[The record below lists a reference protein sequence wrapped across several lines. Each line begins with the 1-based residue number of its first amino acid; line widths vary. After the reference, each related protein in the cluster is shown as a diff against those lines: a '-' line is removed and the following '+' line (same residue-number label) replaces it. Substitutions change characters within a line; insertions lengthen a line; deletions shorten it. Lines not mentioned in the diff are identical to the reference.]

1 MVAITNESAEE
12 LRLILQKTQG
22 RRFDLAEARRIGSWL
37 LRLYDHLEDKESTS
51 LTKDGNPKEKTDT
64 NTKLTK

>member
-1 MVAITNESAEE
+1 MTSITNESAEE

-22 RRFDLAEARRIGSWL
+22 RRFDISEARRIGSWL
-37 LRLYDHLEDKESTS
+37 LKLYDHLDYKEGTS
-51 LTKDGNPKEKTDT
+51 LTQDRNPKEKTDT

>member
-1 MVAITNESAEE
+1 MTSITNESAEE

-22 RRFDLAEARRIGSWL
+22 RRFDISEARRIGSWL
-37 LRLYDHLEDKESTS
+37 LKLYDHLDYKEGTS
-51 LTKDGNPKEKTDT
+51 LTQDRKKKKKTDT

>member
-22 RRFDLAEARRIGSWL
+22 RRFDISEARRIGSWL
-37 LRLYDHLEDKESTS
+37 LRLYDHLEYKEGTS
-51 LTKDGNPKEKTDT
+51 LTQDGNPKEKTDT
-64 NTKLTK
+64 NSKHTK